1 MKINTLLLLLLA
13 LLSPPLLKAQNCNAF
28 LYQGDTLQYKAC
40 LVAEERAGHYQFSK
54 EYQQALDRAIE
65 ICPYFSYAY
74 RHKSVA
80 YLKSGDFLTWKK
92 LMDKAVELYP
102 EDNLGYRGWCRYQFF
117 RDYQGAIDDIERLDS
132 MISHD
137 IGSSANGDY
146 HLHIARAICY
156 KALGQKEKAIEIIE
170 TQLSQAD
177 HIPGLYDHF
186 HLGVL
191 YLETG
196 KYEQALAAFRKQSEN
211 NDVADSH
218 YYKAM
223 TYQKLNQAELA
234 RQSLEHAKALYL
246 QERRVTDY
254 YTTPYDKIYLED
266 IERALQ

>member
-1 MKINTLLLLLLA
+1 MKIDILYLSLFA
-13 LLSPPLLKAQNCNAF
+13 VLSPTLLKAQNCNAF

-40 LVAEERAGHYQFSK
+40 VVAEERAGHYQFSK
-54 EYQQALDRAIE
+54 EYQQALDRAID

-92 LMDKAVELYP
+92 LIDKAVELYP

-132 MISHD
+132 MIDHD

-170 TQLSQAD
+170 TQLNQPD
-177 HIPGLYDHF
+177 HLPGLYDHF

-196 KYEQALAAFRKQSEN
+196 KYEQALAAFRKQSESN
-211 NDVADSH
+211 ELADNQ
-218 YYKAM
+218 YYQAM
-223 TYQKLNQAELA
+223 TYKKLNQPQLA
-234 RQSLEHAKALYL
+234 RQSLERAKALYL
-246 QERRVTDY
+246 KEKRVADY